1 MIEFW
6 FNQDG
11 IWLQLPVPPSSYSL
25 KSGNNNSVINVE
37 SVGEVNI
44 LGDSKLSEISF
55 ESFFPAQEYNFCA
68 YSNIPTPFECV
79 AQIES
84 WRKSKKPIRVILTDT
99 DINDLFS
106 IETFE
111 YGEKDGTGDIYFT
124 LALKQY
130 KVLKLN
136 EKIVGQWGASFSLT
150 NSNYILGENI

>member
-6 FNQDG
+6 FNQDST
-11 IWLQLPVPPSSYSL
+11 WLQLPVPPSSYSL
-25 KSGNNNSVINVE
+25 KLGNNNTVINVE
-37 SVGEVNI
+37 SVGELNI
-44 LGDSKLSEISF
+44 LGESKLSEISL

-68 YSNIPTPFECV
+68 YSDIPTPFECV
-79 AQIES
+79 AQIET
-84 WRKSKKPIRVILTDT
+84 WMKRKKPIRVILTGT

-111 YGEKDGTGDIYFT
+111 YGEKDGTGDVYFT

-136 EKIVGQWGASFSLT
+136 KKIVGEWGSSFSLT
-150 NSNYILGENI
+150 NSNNILGGNL

>member
-111 YGEKDGTGDIYFT
+111 YSEKDGTGDIYFT
-124 LALKQY
+124 LTLKQY

-136 EKIVGQWGASFSLT
+136 EKIVGQWGASFSLA

>member
-55 ESFFPAQEYNFCA
+55 ESFFPAQEYSFCA

-79 AQIES
+79 AQMES

-111 YGEKDGTGDIYFT
+111 YSEKDGTGDIYFT
-124 LALKQY
+124 LTLKQY

-150 NSNYILGENI
+150 NSNNILGGKL

>member
-55 ESFFPAQEYNFCA
+55 ESFFPAQEYDFCA

-130 KVLKLN
+130 KALKLN
-136 EKIVGQWGASFSLT
+136 EKIVGQWGASFSLI

>member
-6 FNQDG
+6 FNQENT
-11 IWLQLPVPPSSYSL
+11 WLQLPVPPSSYSL
-25 KSGNNNSVINVE
+25 KLGNNNIVINVE

-55 ESFFPAQEYNFCA
+55 ESFFPAQEYNFCS
-68 YSNIPTPFECV
+68 YSDIPTPFECV
-79 AQIES
+79 AQIEA
-84 WRKSKKPIRVILTDT
+84 WRKSKKPIRVIPTDT
-99 DINDLFS
+99 DINDLYS

-130 KVLKLN
+130 KLLKLN
-136 EKIVGQWGASFSLT
+136 EKIVGQWAMSSSY
-150 NSNYILGENI
+150 NSIFIQKHE

>member
-6 FNQDG
+6 FNQDNT
-11 IWLQLPVPPSSYSL
+11 WLQLPVPPSSYSF
-25 KSGNNNSVINVE
+25 KSGNNNTVINVE

-55 ESFFPAQEYNFCA
+55 ESFFPAQEYNFCV

-79 AQIES
+79 AQIEA
-84 WRKSKKPIRVILTDT
+84 WRKSKKPIRVILTNT

-111 YGEKDGTGDIYFT
+111 YGEKDGTGDVDFILT
-124 LALKQY
+124 LKQY

-136 EKIVGQWGASFSLT
+136 EKIVGQWGSNFSLT
-150 NSNYILGENI
+150 DSNNILGGNS

>member
-6 FNQDG
+6 FNQDST
-11 IWLQLPVPPSSYSL
+11 WLQLPVPPSSYSL
-25 KSGNNNSVINVE
+25 KLGNNNTVINVE
-37 SVGEVNI
+37 SVGELNI
-44 LGDSKLSEISF
+44 LGESKLSEISF

-68 YSNIPTPFECV
+68 YSDIPTPFECV
-79 AQIES
+79 AQIEA
-84 WRKSKKPIRVILTDT
+84 WMKSKKPIRVILTDT

-111 YGEKDGTGDIYFT
+111 YGENDGTGDVYFT

-136 EKIVGQWGASFSLT
+136 EKVVGQWGASFSLT
-150 NSNYILGENI
+150 NSNNILGGNS

>member
-6 FNQDG
+6 FNQDST
-11 IWLQLPVPPSSYSL
+11 WLQLPVPPSSYSIKL
-25 KSGNNNSVINVE
+25 GNNNSVVNVE

-55 ESFFPAQEYNFCA
+55 ESFFPARKYYFCA
-68 YSNIPTPFECV
+68 YSDIPAPFECV
-79 AQIES
+79 AQIEIF
-84 WRKSKKPIRVILTDT
+84 RKSKKPIRVILTGT

-111 YGEKDGTGDIYFT
+111 YGERDGTGDIYFT

-136 EKIVGQWGASFSLT
+136 EKVVGQWGSSFSLT
-150 NSNYILGENI
+150 DSNNILGGNS

>member
-37 SVGEVNI
+37 SVGEVTI

-55 ESFFPAQEYNFCA
+55 ESFFPAQEYDFCA

-111 YGEKDGTGDIYFT
+111 YGEKMEQEI
-124 LALKQY
+124 
-130 KVLKLN
+130 
-136 EKIVGQWGASFSLT
+136 
-150 NSNYILGENI
+150 YILL

>member
-6 FNQDG
+6 FNQDST
-11 IWLQLPVPPSSYSL
+11 WLQLPVPPSSYSL
-25 KSGNNNSVINVE
+25 KLGNNNSVVNVE

-55 ESFFPAQEYNFCA
+55 ESFFPARKYYFCA
-68 YSNIPTPFECV
+68 YSDIPTPFECV
-79 AQIES
+79 AQIEIF
-84 WRKSKKPIRVILTDT
+84 RKSKKPIRVILTGT

-111 YGEKDGTGDIYFT
+111 YGERDGTGDIYFT

-136 EKIVGQWGASFSLT
+136 EKIVGQWGSSFSLAD
-150 NSNYILGENI
+150 SNNILGGNS

>member
-6 FNQDG
+6 FNQENT
-11 IWLQLPVPPSSYSL
+11 WLQLPVPPSSYSL
-25 KSGNNNSVINVE
+25 KLGNNNTIINVE

-68 YSNIPTPFECV
+68 YSDIPTPFECV
-79 AQIES
+79 SQIEA

-99 DINDLFS
+99 DINDLYS

-130 KVLKLN
+130 KLLKLN

-150 NSNYILGENI
+150 NSNNILGGKL